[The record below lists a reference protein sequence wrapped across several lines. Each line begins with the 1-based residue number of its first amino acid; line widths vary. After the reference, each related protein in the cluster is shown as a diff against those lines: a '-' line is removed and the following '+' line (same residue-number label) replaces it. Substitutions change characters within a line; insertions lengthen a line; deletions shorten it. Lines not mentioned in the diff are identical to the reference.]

1 MEFLYNY
8 DFELYVHDPKFFA
21 MNWIPLTIPALREFI
36 LVNKTVNHW
45 YPIVM
50 AEVKELNL
58 PQDPCVDD
66 EEYNFQVDIMITMPF
81 VEPD

>member
-1 MEFLYNY
+1 M
-8 DFELYVHDPKFFA
+8 
-21 MNWIPLTIPALREFI
+21 
-36 LVNKTVNHW
+36 NKTVNHW

-58 PQDPCVDD
+58 PQDPCNDD
-66 EEYNFQVDIMITMPF
+66 EEYNFQVAIMITMPF